1 VAAPVDSG
9 ALTQIVLNLLDNAV
23 KYGPAGQTVTVS
35 LARRDGMARIAV
47 ADQGA
52 GVPEEERAHIWE
64 PFVRVARR
72 GNVIDGSGLGL
83 AVVKDLVQG
92 HGGDVDLESSPSG
105 ACFIVSLPAC
115 QPPTEPV
122 QR

>member
-47 ADQGA
+47 ADQGP
-52 GVPEEERAHIWE
+52 GVPEGERAHIWE

-72 GNVIDGSGLGL
+72 GNETDGSGLGL
-83 AVVKDLVQG
+83 AVVRDLVQG
-92 HGGDVDLESSPSG
+92 HGGIVDLESSPSG
-105 ACFIVSLPAC
+105 ACFTVSLPAC

>member
-1 VAAPVDSG
+1 M
-9 ALTQIVLNLLDNAV
+9 LNLLDNAV

-35 LARRDGMARIAV
+35 LARRDGMARITV

-72 GNVIDGSGLGL
+72 GNATDGSGLGL